1 MTTPPSSTSRP
12 GSRPLRTPTVVLA
25 CAALLAVCLVLAR
38 FSHGSWAR
46 ALAASIAPA
55 IFAIGL
61 LALWLI
67 ERRRGRALLPRLGT
81 ILFLAA
87 LGALAGA
94 SATWMVPTLGPAW
107 AGAVP
112 GLLYGTLMGVAWA
125 RRPRPAQPTAVDK
138 PRERA

>member
-1 MTTPPSSTSRP
+1 
-12 GSRPLRTPTVVLA
+12 VLA

-38 FSHGSWAR
+38 FAHGSWVR
-46 ALAASIAPA
+46 ALAATIAPA
-55 IFAIGL
+55 IFAFGL

-94 SATWMVPTLGPAW
+94 TATWLVPTLGPAW

-125 RRPRPAQPTAVDK
+125 RRARPAQPAAADK
-138 PRERA
+138 PRELA